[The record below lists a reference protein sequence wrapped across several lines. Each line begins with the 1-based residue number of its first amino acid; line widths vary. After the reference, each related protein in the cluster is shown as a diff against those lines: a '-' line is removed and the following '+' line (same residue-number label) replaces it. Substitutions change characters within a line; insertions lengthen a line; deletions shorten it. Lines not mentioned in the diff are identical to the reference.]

1 MTVLASLLLA
11 SLLVG
16 CVQNG
21 RSCKTGASTPGRA
34 VPLPVTADVTL
45 CAQVFGSGATAVVLA
60 HARGSDRRSW
70 YPFAQEL
77 AQRGHSVLAFDFR
90 GYGDST
96 GRRDDNN
103 LIDLRVAIDYERA
116 EGATRIVV
124 IGASFG
130 GTAAIIAASDGPTG
144 AASPTGGARPAGIA
158 AVASISG
165 PNVWRKLDAVTA
177 AEHLSVPA
185 LFAVARSDEPY
196 TSSIRQ
202 QAERAGVQALE
213 IDGSAHGTALVAA
226 SAELRNSL
234 IRLVEAAP

>member
-1 MTVLASLLLA
+1 MWRLAATVGVVASILVGG
-11 SLLVG
+11 LVG

-21 RSCKTGASTPGRA
+21 RSCKSGASAPGRT

-45 CAQVFGSGATAVVLA
+45 CAQLFGSGPTAVVLA

-77 AQRGHSVLAFDFR
+77 AERGHSVLALDFR

-96 GRRDDNN
+96 GGRDDNN
-103 LIDLRVAIDYERA
+103 VIDLRTAVDYERSS
-116 EGATRIVV
+116 GATRIVV
-124 IGASFG
+124 IGAAFG
-130 GTAAIIAASDGPTG
+130 GTAAVIVAS
-144 AASPTGGARPAGIA
+144 TGGVD

-165 PNVWRKLDAVTA
+165 PNVWRKLDAVA
-177 AEHLSVPA
+177 ASENLSVPV

-196 TSSIRQ
+196 TSSVRQ
-202 QAERAGVQALE
+202 QAERAGVVALE

-226 SAELRNSL
+226 SADLRSSL
-234 IRLVEAAP
+234 LRLVEATP